1 MKKLLIETLAFKV
14 EPKQLHESS
23 TKNNG
28 RLIVRNMKIQQADK
42 PNKNKRVY
50 GRRLLEREATKL
62 FENCRKIESRGVIG
76 ELDHFDNSIINLKN
90 ACLGILDYR
99 WKGNDMLGDV
109 EILNTP
115 NGNILKEIITA
126 GYVPGISSRG
136 MGSVKELNE
145 YDELV
150 EVDDDFELVTWDA
163 VSDPS
168 SQNAYFKEIREG
180 KQLKESYNRQ
190 SSISNAERLMQE
202 ILCEIGGTCCW
213 NK

>member
-1 MKKLLIETLAFKV
+1 LKKLLIETLAFRV
-14 EPKQLHESS
+14 EPQQLHESS
-23 TKNNG
+23 AKNNG

-50 GRRLLEREATKL
+50 GRSILEREATKL

>member
-1 MKKLLIETLAFKV
+1 MVLIETFLIPATGKIIS
-14 EPKQLHESS
+14 EMT
-23 TKNNG
+23 TKNS
-28 RLIVRNMKIQQADK
+28 RLIIKNMKIQQADS

-50 GRRLLEREATKL
+50 KRSILEREAKRL
-62 FENCRKIESRGVIG
+62 FENCRQIESRGIIG

-90 ACLGILDYR
+90 ACLGVLDYR

-115 NGNILKEIITA
+115 NGNILREIITA

-136 MGSVKELNE
+136 MGSIKELYE
-145 YDELV
+145 EEGLV
-150 EVDDDFELVTWDA
+150 EVEDDFELVTWDA

-180 KQLKESYNRQ
+180 RQLKESFNGRKVNPN
-190 SSISNAERLMQE
+190 NADKLMQE
-202 ILCEIGGTCCW
+202 ILCELGNANYCCL
-213 NK
+213 

>member
-1 MKKLLIETLAFKV
+1 MKKLLIETLPFRV
-14 EPKQLHESS
+14 EPRTLLESIN
-23 TKNNG
+23 KNDG
-28 RLIVRNMKIQQADK
+28 RMLVRNMIIQRANV
-42 PNKNKRVY
+42 PNKNQRIYSKAI
-50 GRRLLEREATKL
+50 LERETRQL
-62 FENCRKIESRGVIG
+62 IENCRKSGNRGIIG
-76 ELDHFDNSIINLKN
+76 ELDHPDSSVVNLKN
-90 ACLGILDYR
+90 ACLGVIDYR

-136 MGSVKELNE
+136 MGSVKELHE
-145 YDELV
+145 EDDIV
-150 EVDDDFELVTWDA
+150 EVEDDFSLLCWDG

-168 SQNAYFKEIREG
+168 THNAYFKEIREG
-180 KQLKESYNRQ
+180 KQLKESYQRQ
-190 SSISNAERLMQE
+190 TSISNAERLMQE